1 MKNAQD
7 VCVKYAAL
15 SLLALEYSRLK
26 LRLIW
31 SILGEPCSGSPEV
44 FNVIFAL
51 QIVRFVQILP
61 DLCDFRG
68 PVVVP
73 HLLSHYASLC
83 RHRRALP
90 PILFPFLLCHHQR
103 AIYQL
108 IPTRHPSVHM
118 LTSTAHY
125 NIYIFYRPRTS
136 AKWWITAYQLQLHI
150 MCWHIPW
157 WQWIKSF
164 CMPVKQIVWK
174 VFTSA
179 VYAYT

>member
-7 VCVKYAAL
+7 VCVKYTAL
-15 SLLALEYSRLK
+15 SLLALEYPRLK

-31 SILGEPCSGSPEV
+31 SILGEPCSSSLAV
-44 FNVIFAL
+44 FNVMFAL

-68 PVVVP
+68 PVVLP

-90 PILFPFLLCHHQR
+90 PILFLFLLCHHQR

-108 IPTRHPSVHM
+108 IPTHVTLVSICWLQPLITIFTYSIGRELQPSDELQHINY
-118 LTSTAHY
+118 S
-125 NIYIFYRPRTS
+125 YR
-136 AKWWITAYQLQLHI
+136 
-150 MCWHIPW
+150 
-157 WQWIKSF
+157 
-164 CMPVKQIVWK
+164 
-174 VFTSA
+174 
-179 VYAYT
+179 